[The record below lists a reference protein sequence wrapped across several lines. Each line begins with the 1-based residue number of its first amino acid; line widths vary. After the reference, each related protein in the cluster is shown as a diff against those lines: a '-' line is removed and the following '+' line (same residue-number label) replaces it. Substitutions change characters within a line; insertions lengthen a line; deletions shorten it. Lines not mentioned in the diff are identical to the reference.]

1 MASRSIFGPLSLRVR
16 PVQSTETFAA
26 VADDAGQPRVSDDTA
41 AARCEAAAALSDL
54 ALHHLRS
61 RGVRRSDTDFEEQ
74 YILEIAA
81 VSATY
86 GLPYYD
92 KEA

>member
-1 MASRSIFGPLSLRVR
+1 MTDALAHGPENLDRGNVR
-16 PVQSTETFAA
+16 
-26 VADDAGQPRVSDDTA
+26 DDIVS
-41 AARCEAAAALSDL
+41 ARCEAASALSDL
-54 ALHHLRS
+54 ALHNLRS
-61 RGVRRSDTDFEEQ
+61 RGLRRTDTDFEEQ